1 MNLTSDSF
9 KTDIHMLNYIAC
21 ELANISMGSTV
32 DTSKDIDHS
41 AESLKRTMCMIANML
56 QSQGLNLEKRVK
68 TKRSKPKLED
78 IIMLKSMRMLAKSIE
93 TFMMRNMVL
102 VTMLDIDRV
111 DYMSKLSFLIELIKE
126 VEVKH
131 GGTYE

>member
-9 KTDIHMLNYIAC
+9 KNDIHMLNYIAC
-21 ELANISMGSTV
+21 ELANIPMGSTV

-78 IIMLKSMRMLAKSIE
+78 IIMLKSMRMLAKSVE
-93 TFMMRNMVL
+93 DLMMRNMWL
-102 VTMLDIDRV
+102 VTMINIDRV
-111 DYMSKLSFLIELIKE
+111 EYIQKLTLLINMIKE
-126 VEVKH
+126 LEVKYGDKH
-131 GGTYE
+131 E

>member
-21 ELANISMGSTV
+21 ELANIPMGSTV

-56 QSQGLNLEKRVK
+56 QSQGLNLEKCVK

-78 IIMLKSMRMLAKSIE
+78 IIMLKSMRILAKSIE
-93 TFMMRNMVL
+93 DLTMRNMEL
-102 VTMLDIDRV
+102 VTMINIDRV
-111 DYMSKLSFLIELIKE
+111 EYMQKLTFLIDTIKE
-126 VEVKH
+126 LEVKY
-131 GGTYE
+131 GDI